1 MAGIAPRIF
10 WSKGYALMPSATKTI
25 DMALPSF
32 IKQVLLLNSF
42 SCLFLYSYL
51 ICKLLFAFDEGR
63 TLPNLLGC
71 LLSRRFPV
79 HASES

>member
-1 MAGIAPRIF
+1 MAGITPRIF

-42 SCLFLYSYL
+42 LFLAYFFIL
-51 ICKLLFAFDEGR
+51 I
-63 TLPNLLGC
+63 
-71 LLSRRFPV
+71 
-79 HASES
+79 

>member
-1 MAGIAPRIF
+1 MYSWGVLLTWF
-10 WSKGYALMPSATKTI
+10 ECK
-25 DMALPSF
+25 SF
-32 IKQVLLLNSF
+32 RRNLRNGTRHQVLKMLQESKKKAHSKAQVSLEF
-42 SCLFLYSYL
+42 TQ
-51 ICKLLFAFDEGR
+51 IIAFDEGR

>member
-10 WSKGYALMPSATKTI
+10 WSKGYALMLSATKTI

-51 ICKLLFAFDEGR
+51 ICKLLFYIKRF
-63 TLPNLLGC
+63 TLFGFTLKGGWGMVKTNT
-71 LLSRRFPV
+71 FK
-79 HASES
+79 

>member
-42 SCLFLYSYL
+42 SCLFLYVNS
-51 ICKLLFAFDEGR
+51 FF
-63 TLPNLLGC
+63 T
-71 LLSRRFPV
+71 
-79 HASES
+79 

>member
-1 MAGIAPRIF
+1 MSTLTRITENELELEIKN
-10 WSKGYALMPSATKTI
+10 KGDQFSSEEKHEN
-25 DMALPSF
+25 F
-32 IKQVLLLNSF
+32 I
-42 SCLFLYSYL
+42 
-51 ICKLLFAFDEGR
+51 IIAFDEGR

>member
-51 ICKLLFAFDEGR
+51 ICKLLFYIKSF
-63 TLPNLLGC
+63 TLFGFTLKGGGGMVKTNT
-71 LLSRRFPV
+71 FKW
-79 HASES
+79 